1 MYFTSIIEL
10 LSWPVIIV
18 ISYFAV
24 RWVLKKYEANMEK
37 RQKDNGE

>member
-1 MYFTSIIEL
+1 MYLTSIIEL
-10 LSWPVIIV
+10 LSWPVIIA

-24 RWVLKKYEANMEK
+24 RWVLKKYETSLEK